1 MPQFSPPLNL
11 LKSEVVMEASIHE
24 LAIVSPEAQLAEG
37 VVVGPF
43 SLIGPNVKLGKDT
56 IIHSHV
62 KIEGHTT
69 IGERNEVYSFCT
81 IGAPPQDLTYK
92 NEPTETIIGNDNIF
106 REYVSIHRG
115 THKDRA
121 KTTIGNKSLFM
132 AYVHLGHDVDFGSN
146 CIVANSTN
154 FAGHV
159 KVGDK
164 VIIGGGC
171 NISQFVSLG
180 TGSYL
185 GGASAI
191 DRDIPTFCTAY
202 GNRVRLKGINI
213 IGLRRNGHSKQV
225 ITEVVDFYRMMEAS
239 PLSPRAFVEHEEL
252 MVDFKNNEVID
263 EMVSEIRK
271 SEVGIAPF
279 MS

>member
-1 MPQFSPPLNL
+1 
-11 LKSEVVMEASIHE
+11 MEASIHE
-24 LAIVSPEAQLAEG
+24 TAIVSPEASLGEG
-37 VVVGPF
+37 VT
-43 SLIGPNVKLGKDT
+43 IGPYS
-56 IIHSHV
+56 IIGPHV
-62 KIEGHTT
+62 KIGKNTVIHAHVKIDGHTT
-69 IGERNEVYSFCT
+69 IGDDNEFYSFTT
-81 IGAPPQDLTYK
+81 IGAPPQDLSYK
-92 NEPTETIIGNDNIF
+92 GEPTETIIGNKNIF

-115 THKDRA
+115 TVKDRA
-121 KTTIGNKSLFM
+121 KTTIGDNSLFM
-132 AYVHLGHDVDFGSN
+132 SYVHLGHDVDFGSN
-146 CIVANSTN
+146 CIIANSTN

-180 TGSYL
+180 TGAYL

-213 IGLRRNGHSKQV
+213 IGLRRAGHSKQV
-225 ITEVVDFYRMMEAS
+225 ITEVVDFYREMEAS
-239 PLSPRAFVEHEEL
+239 PLSPRAFVDHDEL
-252 MVDFKNNEVID
+252 MEEFKNNEIID
-263 EMVSEIRK
+263 QMVSEIRAT
-271 SEVGIAPF
+271 EVGIAPF

>member
-1 MPQFSPPLNL
+1 
-11 LKSEVVMEASIHE
+11 MEASIHE
-24 LAIVSPEAQLAEG
+24 TALVDPEAQLGEG
-37 VVVGPF
+37 VVVGPY
-43 SLIGPNVKLGKDT
+43 SIIGP
-56 IIHSHV
+56 HV
-62 KIEGHTT
+62 KIGKNSIVHAHVKIDGHTT
-69 IGERNEVYSFCT
+69 IGEENEFFSFST
-81 IGAPPQDLTYK
+81 IGAPPQDMSYK
-92 NEPTETIIGNDNIF
+92 GEPTETIIGNKNIF
-106 REYVSIHRG
+106 REYVSVHRG
-115 THKDRA
+115 TLKDRG
-121 KTTIGNKSLFM
+121 KTTIGNSSLFM
-132 AYVHLGHDVDFGSN
+132 SYVHLGHDVDFGSN
-146 CIVANSTN
+146 CIIANSTN

-185 GGASAI
+185 GGASGV

-213 IGLRRNGHSKQV
+213 IGLRRSGYNKQL

-239 PLSPRAFVEHEEL
+239 PLSPRAFVDHDEL
-252 MVDFKNNEVID
+252 MEDFQNNEIID
-263 EMVSEIRK
+263 QMVSEIRA

>member
-1 MPQFSPPLNL
+1 L
-11 LKSEVVMEASIHE
+11 ETSIHE
-24 LAIVSPEAQLAEG
+24 LALVSPKARLEEG
-37 VVVGPF
+37 VSIGPF
-43 SLIGPNVKLGKDT
+43 SIVGPNVEIGKNT
-56 IIHSHV
+56 IVHSHV
-62 KIEGHTT
+62 KIEGHTK
-69 IGERNEVYSFCT
+69 IGEGNEIFSFSS
-81 IGAPPQDLTYK
+81 IGAQPQDLTYSE
-92 NEPTETIIGNDNIF
+92 EPTETIIGNENIF

-115 THKDRA
+115 TVKDRG
-121 KTTIGNKSLFM
+121 KTTIGNNSLFM
-132 AYVHLGHDVDFGSN
+132 SYVHVGHDVDLGNN
-146 CIVANSTN
+146 CVIANSTN

-159 KVGDK
+159 KVGDR

-185 GGASAI
+185 GGASAV
-191 DRDIPTFCTAY
+191 DRDIPNFCTAY

-213 IGLRRNGHSKQV
+213 IGLRRNGFPKNK

-239 PLSPRAFVEHEEL
+239 PLSPRAFVDNEDYMEEFKENDVIQQ
-252 MVDFKNNEVID
+252 MVR
-263 EMVSEIRK
+263 EIRS

>member
-1 MPQFSPPLNL
+1 MTAKIHDLALIDPQAKIGNDV
-11 LKSEVVMEASIHE
+11 EI
-24 LAIVSPEAQLAEG
+24 
-37 VVVGPF
+37 GPF
-43 SLIGPNVKLGKDT
+43 SIIGPNVT
-56 IIHSHV
+56 IGDGTKIHSHV

-69 IGERNEVYSFCT
+69 IGEKNEFFSFCT
-81 IGAPPQDLTYK
+81 IGAPPQDMTYK
-92 NEPTETIIGNDNIF
+92 GEPTETIIGNENIF

-115 THKDRA
+115 TLKDRS

-132 AYVHLGHDVDFGSN
+132 SYVHLGHDVDFGSN
-146 CIVANSTN
+146 CIIANSTN

-180 TGSYL
+180 KGAYL

-213 IGLRRNGHSKQV
+213 IGLRRNGYSKQV
-225 ITEVVDFYRMMEAS
+225 ITEVVDFYRMMEAN
-239 PLSPRAFVEHEEL
+239 PLSPRAFVDHKEL
-252 MVDFKNNEVID
+252 MEEFQNNEVID
-263 EMVSEIRK
+263 QMVDEIRR

>member
-1 MPQFSPPLNL
+1 MS
-11 LKSEVVMEASIHE
+11 ATIHE
-24 LAIVSPEAQLAEG
+24 LALVSPEAQLAEG

-43 SLIGPNVKLGKDT
+43 TIIGPHVKIGKGTVID
-56 IIHSHV
+56 SHV
-62 KIEGHTT
+62 KIDGHTT
-69 IGERNEVYSFCT
+69 IGENNKISSYCA
-81 IGAPPQDLTYK
+81 IGAPPQDNSYK
-92 NEPTETIIGNDNIF
+92 GEPTETIIGNGNTI

-115 THKDRA
+115 TMKDKQ
-121 KTTIGNKSLFM
+121 KTTVGDNNLLMS
-132 AYVHLGHDVDFGSN
+132 YVHLGHDVVFGSN
-146 CIVANSTN
+146 CIIANSTN

-159 KVGDK
+159 RIGNK

-180 TGSYL
+180 DGSYL

-213 IGLRRNGHSKQV
+213 IGMRRSGHSKQV
-225 ITEVVDFYRMMEAS
+225 ISEVVDFYRIMEAN
-239 PLSPRAFVEHEEL
+239 PLSPRAFVNHKELIEE
-252 MVDFKNNEVID
+252 FENNPVIQQ
-263 EMVSEIRK
+263 MMREIND

>member
-1 MPQFSPPLNL
+1 
-11 LKSEVVMEASIHE
+11 MEASIHE
-24 LAIVSPEAQLAEG
+24 TAIVDPEAVLADG
-37 VVVGPF
+37 VVVGPY
-43 SLIGPNVKLGKDT
+43 SIVGPHVKIGKDT
-56 IIHSHV
+56 IIHAHV
-62 KIEGHTT
+62 KIDGHTT
-69 IGERNEVYSFCT
+69 IGERNEFHSFCT
-81 IGAPPQDLTYK
+81 IGAPPQDLSYK
-92 NEPTETIIGNDNIF
+92 NEPTETIIGDDNIF

-115 THKDRA
+115 TIKDRE
-121 KTTIGNKSLFM
+121 KTTLGNKNLLMS
-132 AYVHLGHDVDFGSN
+132 YVHLGHDVDFGSN

-213 IGLRRNGHSKQV
+213 IGLRRNGYSKQE
-225 ITEVVDFYRMMEAS
+225 ITEVVDFYRMMEAN
-239 PLSPRAFVEHEEL
+239 PLSPRAFVDHDEL
-252 MVDFKNNEVID
+252 MEEFKGNAIVDQ
-263 EMVSEIRK
+263 MVNEIRK

>member
-1 MPQFSPPLNL
+1 MS
-11 LKSEVVMEASIHE
+11 ASIHE
-24 LAIVSPEAQLAEG
+24 LALVSPEAKLAEG

-43 SLIGPNVKLGKDT
+43 TIIGPNVTIGKDT
-56 IIHSHV
+56 VIHAHV
-62 KIEGHTT
+62 KIDGHTT
-69 IGERNEVYSFCT
+69 IGERNEIFPYCS
-81 IGAPPQDLTYK
+81 IGAVPQDMTYK
-92 NEPTETIIGNDNIF
+92 GEPTETIIGDDNIF

-115 THKDRA
+115 TAKDRG

-132 AYVHLGHDVDFGSN
+132 SYVHLGHDVDFGSN
-146 CIVANSTN
+146 CVIANSTN

-225 ITEVVDFYRMMEAS
+225 ITEVVDFYRLMEAN
-239 PLSPRAFVEHEEL
+239 PLSPRAFVDHKEYMEEF
-252 MVDFKNNEVID
+252 VGNEVID
-263 EMVSEIRK
+263 QMVNEIRS

>member
-1 MPQFSPPLNL
+1 MATN
-11 LKSEVVMEASIHE
+11 IHAT
-24 LAIVSPEAQLAEG
+24 AIVSSKAEIADD
-37 VVVGPF
+37 VE
-43 SLIGPNVKLGKDT
+43 IGD
-56 IIHSHV
+56 HV
-62 KIEGHTT
+62 KIDKGCKIQSHVTISGHTS
-69 IGERNEVYSFCT
+69 IGENNQFYTYCT

-92 NEPTETIIGNDNIF
+92 NEPTETIIGKDNIF

-115 THKDRA
+115 TAKDRA
-121 KTTIGNKSLFM
+121 KTTIGDKSLFM
-132 AYVHLGHDVDFGSN
+132 SYVHLGHDVDFGSN

-180 TGSYL
+180 TGAYL

-191 DRDIPTFCTAY
+191 DRDIPSFCTAY

-213 IGLRRNGHSKQV
+213 IGLRRSGFSKQQ
-225 ITEVVDFYRMMEAS
+225 ITEVVDFYRMMEAN
-239 PLSPRAFVEHEEL
+239 PLSPRAFVDHDEL
-252 MVDFKNNEVID
+252 MEEYKDNEIISD
-263 EMVSEIRK
+263 MVAEIR
-271 SEVGIAPF
+271 STQVGIAPF

>member
-1 MPQFSPPLNL
+1 
-11 LKSEVVMEASIHE
+11 MEASIHE
-24 LAIVSPEAQLAEG
+24 TAIVDPEAQLEEG

-43 SLIGPNVKLGKDT
+43 SIIGPHVKVGKDT
-56 IIHSHV
+56 IIHAHV
-62 KIEGHTT
+62 KIDGHTT
-69 IGERNEVYSFCT
+69 IGERNEFHSFCT
-81 IGAPPQDLTYK
+81 IGAPPQDLTYN
-92 NEPTETIIGNDNIF
+92 NEPTETIIGNENIF

-115 THKDRA
+115 TKKDRG
-121 KTTIGNKSLFM
+121 KTTIENKNLFM
-132 AYVHLGHDVDFGSN
+132 SYVHLGHDVEFGSN

-164 VIIGGGC
+164 VILGGGC

-185 GGASAI
+185 GGASAV

-213 IGLRRNGHSKQV
+213 IGLRRNGYSKQE
-225 ITEVVDFYRMMEAS
+225 ITEVVDFYRLMEAN
-239 PLSPRAFVEHEEL
+239 PLSPRAFVDHDEL
-252 MVDFKNNEVID
+252 MEEFKGNSIID
-263 EMVSEIRK
+263 QMVNEIRK

>member
-1 MPQFSPPLNL
+1 MSAQ
-11 LKSEVVMEASIHE
+11 IHE
-24 LAIVSPEAQLAEG
+24 LALVSPEAEIAEG
-37 VVVGPF
+37 VVIGPF
-43 SLIGPNVKLGKDT
+43 SIIGPNVKIGKNT
-56 IIHSHV
+56 LIESHV
-62 KIEGHTT
+62 KIDGHTT
-69 IGERNEVYSFCT
+69 IGEDNKISSYCA
-81 IGAPPQDLTYK
+81 IGAPPQDSSYK
-92 NEPTETIIGNDNIF
+92 NEPTETIIGNGNII

-115 THKDRA
+115 TLKDKA
-121 KTTIGNKSLFM
+121 KTSVGNNNLLMS
-132 AYVHLGHDVDFGSN
+132 YVHLGHDVIFGSN
-146 CIVANSTN
+146 CIIANSTN

-159 KVGDK
+159 RVGDK

-180 TGSYL
+180 LGSYL

-213 IGLRRNGHSKQV
+213 IGMRRGGHSKQV
-225 ITEVVDFYRMMEAS
+225 ISEVVDFYRVMEAN
-239 PLSPRAFVEHEEL
+239 PLSPRAFVNHKELIEEYAG
-252 MVDFKNNEVID
+252 NPVI
-263 EMVSEIRK
+263 EQMVSEIND